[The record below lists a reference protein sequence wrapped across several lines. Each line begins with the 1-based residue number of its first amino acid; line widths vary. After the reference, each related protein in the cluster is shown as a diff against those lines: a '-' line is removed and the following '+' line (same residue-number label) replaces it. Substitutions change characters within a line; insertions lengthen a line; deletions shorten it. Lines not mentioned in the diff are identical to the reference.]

1 MGKREYMFYAI
12 IDDEDGIVSVAHEKY
27 GEVKAVFRT
36 KEDAQRAIDLSISVS
51 GSCVR
56 TAFSIPF
63 A

>member
-36 KEDAQRAIDLSISVS
+36 KEDAQRAIDLQDDENGLRIRK
-51 GSCVR
+51 CV
-56 TAFSIPF
+56 IVQV
-63 A
+63 